1 MNQKQNHNFQNQAFE
16 EIFETLSRQIP
27 GMVLSGIVITY
38 IITAAL
44 SVYFI
49 PLTPLIA
56 IPAAA
61 AVQFGRF
68 AVVFMDFLNP
78 TGVRSKWPPVIAT
91 LATVIALVEL
101 YFSLKDMQEVQL
113 WSASRYWSIYLFGA
127 MVIAFG
133 YILELNFIAKGAE
146 AFGMVTRRLFEQRQR
161 GIQLELTNGY
171 DLNHH
176 NVTPAV
182 VVAEK
187 RPEVL
192 RELRE
197 RQTSK
202 ATESNE
208 GIQYQLRRQKASLR
222 AYRHKLINNIGNES
236 TNLAGIERAESE
248 IQRLENLV

>member
-1 MNQKQNHNFQNQAFE
+1 MNQNNTRNFQNQAFE

-38 IITAAL
+38 IITAGL

-49 PLTPLIA
+49 PLPMGISV
-56 IPAAA
+56 PAAA

-78 TGVRSKWPPVIAT
+78 TGVRSKWPPIVAS
-91 LATVIALVEL
+91 LATIFALVEL
-101 YFSLKDMQEVQL
+101 YFSLHDISEVNQ
-113 WSASRYWSIYLFGA
+113 WSMNRYWSVYIFSS

-146 AFGMVTRRLFEQRQR
+146 AFGMVTRRIFEQRNAPLQ
-161 GIQLELTNGY
+161 IPFEITNQG
-171 DLNHH
+171 
-176 NVTPAV
+176 NVASAII
-182 VVAEK
+182 AEAK

-197 RQTSK
+197 RQSK
-202 ATESNE
+202 PAKSDQDVHFSIKKEE
-208 GIQYQLRRQKASLR
+208 AKIR
-222 AYRHKLINNIGNES
+222 AYKWKLENGTGRLD
-236 TNLAGIERAESE
+236 TNKAGIERAEKE
-248 IQRLENLV
+248 IQRLRAL

>member
-1 MNQKQNHNFQNQAFE
+1 MNQNHNFQNEAFQ

-38 IITAAL
+38 IITAGL

-49 PLTPLIA
+49 PLPMA
-56 IPAAA
+56 ISVPAAA

-78 TGVRSKWPPVIAT
+78 TGVRSKWPPVVATIAT
-91 LATVIALVEL
+91 IVALVEL
-101 YFSLKDMQEVQL
+101 YFSLMDVSEVNQ
-113 WSASRYWSIYLFGA
+113 WSVSRYWSVYIFSS

-146 AFGMVTRRLFEQRQR
+146 AFGMVTKRLFEQRQR
-161 GIQLELTNGY
+161 QTLQIPFEVTNY
-171 DLNHH
+171 SNAAT
-176 NVTPAV
+176 VT
-182 VVAEK
+182 AEAK

-197 RQTSK
+197 RQTSQTSK
-202 ATESNE
+202 STESSDAI
-208 GIQYQLRRQKASLR
+208 GYAIRREQAKVR
-222 AYRHKLINNIGNES
+222 AYRYKLINEIGRPE
-236 TNLAGIERAESE
+236 TNHAGIERAEAE
-248 IQRLENLV
+248 IQRLEAL

>member
-1 MNQKQNHNFQNQAFE
+1 MNQNRNFQNAAFE

-38 IITAAL
+38 IITAGL

-49 PLTPLIA
+49 PLPMGISV
-56 IPAAA
+56 PAAA

-78 TGVRSKWPPVIAT
+78 TGVRSKWPPVVAT
-91 LATVIALVEL
+91 LATIFALVEL
-101 YFSLKDMQEVQL
+101 YFSLHDISEVNQ
-113 WSASRYWSIYLFGA
+113 WTMNRYWSVYIFSS

-146 AFGMVTRRLFEQRQR
+146 AFGMVTRRIFEQRNAPLQ
-161 GIQLELTNGY
+161 IPFEITNQG
-171 DLNHH
+171 
-176 NVTPAV
+176 NVASAII
-182 VVAEK
+182 AEAK

-197 RQTSK
+197 RQSK
-202 ATESNE
+202 PAKSSQDVHFAIRKEE
-208 GIQYQLRRQKASLR
+208 AKIR
-222 AYRHKLINNIGNES
+222 AYRWKLENGAGRLD
-236 TNLAGIERAESE
+236 TNKAGIERAEKE
-248 IQRLENLV
+248 IERLQAL

>member
-1 MNQKQNHNFQNQAFE
+1 MNQNTRNFQNAAFE

-38 IITAAL
+38 IITAGL

-49 PLTPLIA
+49 PLPMGISV
-56 IPAAA
+56 PAAA

-78 TGVRSKWPPVIAT
+78 TGVRSKWPPIVAS
-91 LATVIALVEL
+91 LATIFALVEL
-101 YFSLKDMQEVQL
+101 YFSLHDISEVNQ
-113 WSASRYWSIYLFGA
+113 WTMNRYWSVYIFSS

-146 AFGMVTRRLFEQRQR
+146 AFGMVTRRIFEQRNTLQ
-161 GIQLELTNGY
+161 IPFEVVTPQSNVA
-171 DLNHH
+171 
-176 NVTPAV
+176 NVT
-182 VVAEK
+182 AEAK

-197 RQTSK
+197 RQSK
-202 ATESNE
+202 PAKLEQDVHFAIRKE
-208 GIQYQLRRQKASLR
+208 EAKIR
-222 AYRHKLINNIGNES
+222 AYKWKLENGTGKLE
-236 TNLAGIERAESE
+236 TNKAGIERAEKE
-248 IQRLENLV
+248 IERLQAL

>member
-1 MNQKQNHNFQNQAFE
+1 MNQNTRNFQNAAFE

-38 IITAAL
+38 IITAGL

-49 PLTPLIA
+49 PLPMGISV
-56 IPAAA
+56 PAAA

-78 TGVRSKWPPVIAT
+78 TGVRSKWPPIVAS
-91 LATVIALVEL
+91 LATIFALVEL
-101 YFSLKDMQEVQL
+101 YFSLHDISEVNQ
-113 WSASRYWSIYLFGA
+113 WTMNRYWSVYIFSS

-146 AFGMVTRRLFEQRQR
+146 AFGMVTRRIFEQRNTLQ
-161 GIQLELTNGY
+161 IPFEVVNTNS
-171 DLNHH
+171 NIA
-176 NVTPAV
+176 PAII
-182 VVAEK
+182 AEAK

-197 RQTSK
+197 RQSK
-202 ATESNE
+202 PAKSEQDVHFAIRKE
-208 GIQYQLRRQKASLR
+208 EAKIR
-222 AYRHKLINNIGNES
+222 AYRWKLENGTGRLE
-236 TNLAGIERAESE
+236 TNKAGIERATKE
-248 IQRLENLV
+248 IERLQAL

>member
-1 MNQKQNHNFQNQAFE
+1 MNQNRNFQNQAFE

-38 IITAAL
+38 IITAGL

-49 PLTPLIA
+49 PLPMGISV
-56 IPAAA
+56 PAAA

-78 TGVRSKWPPVIAT
+78 TGVRSKWPPVVAT
-91 LATVIALVEL
+91 LATIFALVEL
-101 YFSLKDMQEVQL
+101 YFSLHDISEVNQ
-113 WSASRYWSIYLFGA
+113 WTMNRYWSVYIFSS

-146 AFGMVTRRLFEQRQR
+146 AFGMVTRRIFEQRNAPLQ
-161 GIQLELTNGY
+161 IPFEITNQG
-171 DLNHH
+171 
-176 NVTPAV
+176 NVASAII
-182 VVAEK
+182 AEAK

-197 RQTSK
+197 RQSK
-202 ATESNE
+202 PAKSEQDVHFAIRKE
-208 GIQYQLRRQKASLR
+208 EAKIR
-222 AYRHKLINNIGNES
+222 AYKWKLENGTGKLE
-236 TNLAGIERAESE
+236 TNKAGIERAEKE
-248 IQRLENLV
+248 IQRLQAL

>member
-1 MNQKQNHNFQNQAFE
+1 MNQNQQRNFQNEAFE

-38 IITAAL
+38 IITAGL

-49 PLTPLIA
+49 PLPMA
-56 IPAAA
+56 ISVPAAA

-78 TGVRSKWPPVIAT
+78 TGVRSKWPPVVATIAT
-91 LATVIALVEL
+91 IVALVEL
-101 YFSLKDMQEVQL
+101 YFSLMDVSEVNQ
-113 WSASRYWSIYLFGA
+113 WSVSRYWSVYIFSS

-146 AFGMVTRRLFEQRQR
+146 AFGMVTKRLFEQRQR
-161 GIQLELTNGY
+161 QTLQIPFEATNYQG
-171 DLNHH
+171 NAAT
-176 NVTPAV
+176 VT
-182 VVAEK
+182 AEAK

-202 ATESNE
+202 ATES
-208 GIQYQLRRQKASLR
+208 GDAISYAIRREQAKIR
-222 AYRHKLINNIGNES
+222 AYRYKLINDVGRPE
-236 TNLAGIERAESE
+236 TNQAGIEKAEKE
-248 IQRLENLV
+248 IQRLEAL

>member
-1 MNQKQNHNFQNQAFE
+1 MNQNQQRNFQNEAFE

-38 IITAAL
+38 IITAGL

-49 PLTPLIA
+49 PLPMA
-56 IPAAA
+56 ISVPAAA

-78 TGVRSKWPPVIAT
+78 TGVRSKWPPVVATIAT
-91 LATVIALVEL
+91 IVALVEL
-101 YFSLKDMQEVQL
+101 YFSLMDVSEVNQ
-113 WSASRYWSIYLFGA
+113 WSVSRYWSVYIFSS

-146 AFGMVTRRLFEQRQR
+146 AFGMVTKRLFEQRQR
-161 GIQLELTNGY
+161 QTLQIPFEVTNY
-171 DLNHH
+171 SNAAT
-176 NVTPAV
+176 VT
-182 VVAEK
+182 AETK

-197 RQTSK
+197 RQTNK
-202 ATESNE
+202 ATESNDA
-208 GIQYQLRRQKASLR
+208 ISYAIRREQAKVR
-222 AYRHKLINNIGNES
+222 AYRYKILNDIGRPE
-236 TNLAGIERAESE
+236 TNHAGIERAEAE
-248 IQRLENLV
+248 IQRLESL